1 MDYGTS
7 FSCFH
12 HHLMYMTERFMSKA
26 ERRIFNTLPST
37 AAIIDYLRDN
47 YDVNYDQGWRYDYG
61 QRHYPL
67 TDAKGRTTYLWHTAK
82 HCSHLWLPTG
92 QLRQKLWSGLL
103 YDFDVNTIMDDDL
116 ENTKDRPLH
125 KPSQD
130 QRKSTALGRA
140 WNFVERCI
148 MYSSEKH
155 YYK

>member
-1 MDYGTS
+1 MIMVNGII
-7 FSCFH
+7 H
-12 HHLMYMTERFMSKA
+12 WLMPKA
-26 ERRIFNTLPST
+26 ERRIFDTLLST
-37 AAIIDYLRDN
+37 AAIFDYLQDN
-47 YDVNYDQGWRYDYG
+47 YDKNYDQGWR
-61 QRHYPL
+61 
-67 TDAKGRTTYLWHTAK
+67 
-82 HCSHLWLPTG
+82 
-92 QLRQKLWSGLL
+92 